1 VEHRKV
7 GAVGSAGRAD
17 VLRPLT
23 CQNVAP
29 QFVSDE
35 RSTLSDSGE
44 MSSSFR
50 APLFINSAGLN
61 RQIALNRMRSK
72 SQKINTCDLLKSPK
86 NHILQ
91 HHELRACGMN
101 VGTRIAGHGSRL
113 TVNGS
118 RPLATSHSLLATA
131 FLTGSGSQTEIAVTY
146 SKQRTAQILTGSRIA
161 RKRSSNQSKFSP
173 KSVHGTPFEGHVSR
187 LRVYGSRLSLA
198 TSLSLAL
205 TKEGPL
211 AAASQRVYASSAV
224 CYAYCMAPQF
234 PSKKRAQ
241 AAPESVPVRA
251 ESDQSTASA
260 HIGNADG
267 ITSRDNKWLKQFRTA
282 LRGTGPAEGEP
293 IAAEGPKLVEEGVR
307 SGLEA
312 EALLVSV
319 TGERHLERIL
329 LAASESDSGVP
340 RSRIFRTSD
349 KLFESVAGTEAPQG
363 VAALF
368 RQPEWSFDDVMRGR
382 ANLSGAYR
390 SDSPLIVVMAAVQDP
405 GNVGTIVRSAE
416 AFGASG
422 VVGTRGAADSWSP
435 KALRASAGSALRVP
449 LLRGMAIPILLAQL
463 RVAGVRILAA
473 GSRPHTTAAASDA
486 GTRITDLRGGCA
498 IFIGNEGAGLPNE
511 VEHAADDWISIAMNE
526 DVESLNAGVAASVI
540 LFEAARQRRGA

>member
-1 VEHRKV
+1 MWSIENI
-7 GAVGSAGRAD
+7 GAVGSAGPGDA
-17 VLRPLT
+17 LRPFTFQNLT
-23 CQNVAP
+23 P
-29 QFVSDE
+29 QFVSAE
-35 RSTLSDSGE
+35 RFTLSDSDE
-44 MSSSFR
+44 RSPSFCI
-50 APLFINSAGLN
+50 PHSTKFSGLN
-61 RQIALNRMRSK
+61 RQIPEVERLATLRKQTMALFSNR
-72 SQKINTCDLLKSPK
+72 QKINFCKTQS
-86 NHILQ
+86 
-91 HHELRACGMN
+91 RSVTA
-101 VGTRIAGHGSRL
+101 TRVCEFS
-113 TVNGS
+113 
-118 RPLATSHSLLATA
+118 A
-131 FLTGSGSQTEIAVTY
+131 FLTGTASRTEIAVTRL
-146 SKQRTAQILTGSRIA
+146 KQSTVPRSNRGQNCATGSGDNPEGTIPGFISDSNATIRRRA
-161 RKRSSNQSKFSP
+161 RARSQ
-173 KSVHGTPFEGHVSR
+173 
-187 LRVYGSRLSLA
+187 
-198 TSLSLAL
+198 
-205 TKEGPL
+205 
-211 AAASQRVYASSAV
+211 QVYASSAV

-234 PSKKRAQ
+234 PLDKRAQ

-251 ESDQSTASA
+251 QSSQSA
-260 HIGNADG
+260 AGVGGGNAES
-267 ITSRDNKWLKQFRTA
+267 IASRDNKWLKQFRGA

-312 EALLVSV
+312 EALLVSE
-319 TGERHLERIL
+319 TGERHLECIL
-329 LAASESDSGVP
+329 QAASESDSGIP

-368 RQPEWSFDDVMRGR
+368 RQHGWTFDDVMRGR
-382 ANLSGAYR
+382 ASLSGAYR

-422 VVGTRGAADSWSP
+422 VVGTRGAADPWSP

-473 GSRPHTTAAASDA
+473 GSRSHDTAAAKDA

-498 IFIGNEGAGLPNE
+498 IFIGNEGAGLPSE
-511 VEHAADDWISIAMNE
+511 VEHAADDWVSIAMNE